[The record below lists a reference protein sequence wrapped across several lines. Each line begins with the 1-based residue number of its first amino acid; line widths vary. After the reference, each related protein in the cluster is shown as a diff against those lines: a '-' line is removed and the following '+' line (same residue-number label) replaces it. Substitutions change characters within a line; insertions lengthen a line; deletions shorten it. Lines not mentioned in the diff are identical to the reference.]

1 MVIVV
6 EGEMPDETVGAS
18 LDPDTEFTGGHL
30 QWRPGSDFGPSYDN
44 IGSWNTSGFYY
55 NFGLK
60 LLYITP
66 MLLGLLASL
75 VIIYTSKIKKKVWLF
90 HLTEFFFTLQLAL
103 RAIAYGNWIER
114 PAGFLLGENGHLAFF
129 FVFGATFLVG
139 FATAGLPFYYTF
151 GFNATYIVLSVLGF
165 SLGKGGVSAVTAL
178 PGIPYCGSNSLA
190 CDSIVKILAVFFL
203 VAECNLAIALIFL
216 SKLEDRSSRT
226 GFVSLNIIR
235 AQKRKLKDSTR
246 EKEQLYLNKQ
256 HDQES
261 LLHAIFPRKVAKQL
275 IAKGGAG
282 RALENT
288 LQHSYRLSSGEI
300 DDTVAE
306 THSGVT
312 ILFTDIVGFTAMSQT
327 CKPIHVMRFLDE
339 LFRSFDHLADQDDCL
354 WKVETIG
361 DAYMIASGLNITNE
375 NNKTSMSDA
384 SPISE
389 EELELSPPM
398 SPDESAALF
407 AAEAAIHF
415 GIKAIMKASGILM
428 PDGQFCQIR
437 AGAHTGDVVSGVV
450 GHRMPRY
457 TLFGDTV
464 NTASRMESTSEAC
477 RLQISQDTH
486 SILLMKKEGDGASSS
501 IRSDCSSRTSSGWE
515 WQRRGQVKVKGKGQM
530 NTYFLSLHK
539 RETTGR

>member
-1 MVIVV
+1 
-6 EGEMPDETVGAS
+6 
-18 LDPDTEFTGGHL
+18 
-30 QWRPGSDFGPSYDN
+30 
-44 IGSWNTSGFYY
+44 
-55 NFGLK
+55 
-60 LLYITP
+60 
-66 MLLGLLASL
+66 
-75 VIIYTSKIKKKVWLF
+75 
-90 HLTEFFFTLQLAL
+90 
-103 RAIAYGNWIER
+103 
-114 PAGFLLGENGHLAFF
+114 
-129 FVFGATFLVG
+129 
-139 FATAGLPFYYTF
+139 
-151 GFNATYIVLSVLGF
+151 VLGF

-226 GFVSLNIIR
+226 GFVSFNIIR

-246 EKEQLYLNKQ
+246 EKEQLYINKQ

-261 LLHAIFPRKVAKQL
+261 LLHAIFPKKVAKQL

-300 DDTVAE
+300 DETVAE
-306 THSGVT
+306 NHSGVT
-312 ILFTDIVGFTAMSQT
+312 ILFTDIVGFTGMSQT
-327 CKPIHVMRFLDE
+327 CKPIAVMRFLDE

-375 NNKTSMSDA
+375 NNKSSSISSA

-389 EELELSPPM
+389 EEEEVSPM
-398 SPDESAALF
+398 SPDGSATLV
-407 AAEAAIHF
+407 AAQSAIHF
-415 GIKAIMKASGILM
+415 GIKAIMKASGIIM
-428 PDGQFCQIR
+428 PDGKFCQIR

-486 SILLMKKEGDGASSS
+486 SILLMKKRGDGASSDNIKS
-501 IRSDCSSRTSSGWE
+501 NAHSSSSSSQTSSGWE

-530 NTYFLSLHK
+530 NTYFLSLNK
-539 RETTGR
+539 KGTTGQ